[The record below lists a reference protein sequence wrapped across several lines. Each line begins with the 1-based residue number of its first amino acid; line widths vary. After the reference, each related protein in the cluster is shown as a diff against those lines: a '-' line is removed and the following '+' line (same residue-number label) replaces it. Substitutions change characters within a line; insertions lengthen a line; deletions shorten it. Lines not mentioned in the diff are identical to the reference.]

1 VDQIDTA
8 IAARMMTDAR
18 LPLRVPL
25 SSGRVV
31 DMVVPR
37 DATADELAD
46 LAAIL
51 LGPVRAECAANRGE
65 HGHLLLVRP

>member
-1 VDQIDTA
+1 MDSIGTA
-8 IAARMMTDAR
+8 IAASMMTDSR

-31 DMVVPR
+31 DMVLPR
-37 DATADELAD
+37 DASADELAD

-51 LGPVRAECAANRGE
+51 LGPVRAQCAANRGE
-65 HGHLLLVRP
+65 HGRLRLIRP

>member
-1 VDQIDTA
+1 
-8 IAARMMTDAR
+8 M
-18 LPLRVPL
+18 
-25 SSGRVV
+25 V
-31 DMVVPR
+31 DMVLPR

-65 HGHLLLVRP
+65 HGRLLLVRP